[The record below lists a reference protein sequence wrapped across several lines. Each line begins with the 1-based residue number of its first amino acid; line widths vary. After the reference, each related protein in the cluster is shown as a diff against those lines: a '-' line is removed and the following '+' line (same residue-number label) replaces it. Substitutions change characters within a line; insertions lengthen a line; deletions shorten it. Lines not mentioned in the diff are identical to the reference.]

1 MSRST
6 LSLIITV
13 LLAAPT
19 AYAATPNPNVAELA
33 RAQAQVARSAAR
45 QAEQNAQLQRDHAQ
59 LQQQLQEDHAQLQKE
74 LEEEHAAL
82 QEEMAE
88 DADDT
93 PASESEALAIEALE
107 GLMAAPPQRALP
119 LVRKVLAGNQ
129 SERVK
134 RRAVFVLGMIDL
146 PEAGQL
152 LAETAQQSGGALQ
165 IEAIR
170 ALGIRGGQGHAATLQ
185 AIYRNGD
192 ARARRAV
199 IQSFVISG
207 DKAALVGV
215 AKAATE
221 PREARAAIH
230 ALAAMGAVAEL
241 RELGQN
247 GEYAKELL
255 QAFAIAGD
263 LDGLLRIAKSDPKPA
278 LRVEAAR
285 SIGII
290 GGDQAR
296 QALRDLY
303 RDGGDEVR
311 SAALEGLMISGDEQ
325 GVLALYRAET
335 NPARK
340 RELLRTLT
348 MIGGDAAFEAIDAA
362 IDGKAP

>member
-1 MSRST
+1 MNRST
-6 LSLIITV
+6 LSLIITL

-19 AYAATPNPNVAELA
+19 AFAATPAANAAEIA
-33 RAQAQVARSAAR
+33 RAQAQVARGAAR
-45 QAEQNAQLQRDHAQ
+45 HAEQNAQLQR
-59 LQQQLQEDHAQLQKE
+59 EHAQLQKD
-74 LEEEHAAL
+74 LEEDYA
-82 QEEMAE
+82 EMQQDRE
-88 DADDT
+88 DGDSG
-93 PASESEALAIEALE
+93 PANEAEALAIEALE
-107 GLMAAPPQRALP
+107 GLIAAPPQRALP

-152 LAETAQQSGGALQ
+152 LAETAQQRGGVLQ
-165 IEAIR
+165 LEAIR
-170 ALGIRGGQGHAATLQ
+170 ALGIRGGKGQAATLQ

-199 IQSFVISG
+199 IQAFVISG
-207 DKAALVGV
+207 DKASLVAI
-215 AKAATE
+215 AKAATA
-221 PREARAAIH
+221 PREAREAIH

-247 GEYAKELL
+247 GEHAKDLL

-290 GGDQAR
+290 GGDKAR

-303 RDGGDEVR
+303 RDGTDEVR

-325 GVLALYRAET
+325 GLLALYRSEQDPT
-335 NPARK
+335 RK
-340 RELLRTLT
+340 RELLRMLT

>member
-1 MSRST
+1 MNRST
-6 LSLIITV
+6 LSLIITL
-13 LLAAPT
+13 LLAAP
-19 AYAATPNPNVAELA
+19 AVFAATPAGNAAEIA
-33 RAQAQVARSAAR
+33 RAQAQVARNAAR
-45 QAEQNAQLQRDHAQ
+45 QAELNAQLQRDHAQ
-59 LQQQLQEDHAQLQKE
+59 LQAE
-74 LEEEHAAL
+74 LEEEHAAM
-82 QEEMAE
+82 Q
-88 DADDT
+88 DAMLDDVDDA
-93 PASESEALAIEALE
+93 PASEAEALAIEALE

-152 LAETAQQSGGALQ
+152 LAETAQQGSGALQ
-165 IEAIR
+165 LEAIR
-170 ALGIRGGQGHAATLQ
+170 ALGIRGGKGQAATLQ
-185 AIYRNGD
+185 AIYRKGD

-199 IQSFVISG
+199 IQAFVISG
-207 DKAALVGV
+207 DKVALVAI

-221 PREARAAIH
+221 PREAREAIH

-247 GEYAKELL
+247 GEHAKDLL

-290 GGDQAR
+290 GGDKAR

-303 RDGGDEVR
+303 RDGNDEVR

-325 GVLALYRAET
+325 GLLALYRSEQD
-335 NPARK
+335 PARK
-340 RELLRTLT
+340 RELLRMLT